1 MKKKVLV
8 EGPVLS
14 QSGYGEH
21 ARFVLRSLRSQE
33 DVFDIYAMPL
43 NWGQTSWLFEE
54 NEERK
59 WIDSV
64 INKTAQ
70 YVQQQGQ
77 FDIYCHVGIPNE
89 LKRKAP
95 ITIEVTAG
103 IETTKVAPEWID
115 ICNRECDKIITVSQH
130 SKEVFEN
137 TSWKAQ
143 DQFGRQL
150 DLKLN
155 VPVEVVGY
163 PVKEFKQFDN
173 HKEWLP
179 LDNDFNFLCVA
190 QWGPRKNLPNT
201 INWFL
206 EEFKNDNVGL
216 VCKVNHSNNSLLDR
230 VACEKALDGLLKLY
244 SDRKCKV
251 YLLHGDMTEDEVHN
265 LYIHPQIKAIVNFA
279 HGEGFGLPLF
289 EAAYCGLPVI
299 TVDYSGQKDFLY
311 MEVDG
316 KKKKAFTNV
325 PYDLKK
331 VQQEAV
337 WNGVLHPESEW
348 AYVRPFGAK
357 SAMRE
362 CYKDYGRF
370 KGQAKKLK
378 EYLFNKE
385 EDELHK
391 MAKTIY
397 GSVIKRYDFKS
408 VKLEQIPKISFVTSV
423 FKGEEFIEGFMEDVT
438 KQTIF
443 KEKCELILINCNS
456 PENEEKVI
464 QKYLELYPDNIKYI
478 KLDNDPG
485 IYDAWNLA
493 IKESKGDFISNA
505 NLDDRHASDFA
516 EKLARLLVLEPEI
529 DCVYC
534 ENLITT
540 QPHETFVNNSSNGQV
555 YPVEEFSI
563 EAMLRGNP
571 PHCMPMWR
579 KSIHDKNGW
588 FDQKYKSAADWDFW
602 LRCAFNGSKYLKY
615 TTQPLGLYYFNPK
628 GMSTNPE
635 HDSWKRQHEKEIYLN
650 YLRIYQEKI
659 K

>member
-8 EGPVLS
+8 EGPILS

-43 NWGQTSWLFEE
+43 NWGQTSWLFEDS
-54 NEERK
+54 EERK

-64 INKTAQ
+64 INKSVQ
-70 YVQQQGQ
+70 YIQQQGQ

-95 ITIEVTAG
+95 VTIEVTAG
-103 IETTKVAPEWID
+103 IETTKVTPEWID

-130 SKEVFEN
+130 SKEAFEN
-137 TSWKAQ
+137 TSWRAQ

-163 PVKEFKQFDN
+163 PVKQFNQFDN
-173 HKEWLP
+173 KEWLS
-179 LDNDFNFLCVA
+179 LDYDFNFLCVA

-201 INWFL
+201 IRWFL

-216 VCKVNHSNNSLLDR
+216 VCKVNHSNNSILDR
-230 VACEKALDGLLKLY
+230 TACENTLKVLLKDFP
-244 SDRKCKV
+244 DRKCKV
-251 YLLHGDMTEDEVHN
+251 YLLHGDMSEDEVHN
-265 LYIHPQIKAIVNFA
+265 LYVHPKIKAIVNFG
-279 HGEGFGLPLF
+279 HGEGFGLPLW

-299 TVDYSGQKDFLY
+299 AADYSGHKDFLY

-316 KKKKAFTNV
+316 KKKKMFTNV

-331 VQQEAV
+331 IQPESV

-348 AYVRPFGAK
+348 AFVKPFGAK

-378 EYLFNKE
+378 EYFADNEQDVYYDMSKI
-385 EDELHK
+385 
-391 MAKTIY
+391 IY
-397 GSVIKRYDFKS
+397 GGEIKRYNFKS
-408 VKLEQIPKISFVTSV
+408 VKLSEVPKISFITSL
-423 FKGEEFIEGFMEDVT
+423 FKGSEFIEGFMEDIT
-438 KQTIF
+438 RQTIF
-443 KEKCELILINCNS
+443 KDKCELVLVNCNS
-456 PENEEKVI
+456 PENEEEII
-464 QKYLELYPDNIKYI
+464 QKYLKLYPDNIKYI

-485 IYDAWNLA
+485 IYAAWNIA
-493 IKESKGDFISNA
+493 IKNASGEFITNA
-505 NLDDRHASDFA
+505 NLDDRRSPEFA
-516 EKLARLLVLEPEI
+516 EKLAKLLVLEPEI
-529 DCVYC
+529 DCVYA
-534 ENLITT
+534 ENLLT
-540 QPHETFVNNSSNGQV
+540 QKSNETFANNSSNNQV
-555 YPVEEFSI
+555 YPVEEFSL

-579 KSIHDKNGW
+579 KSLHDKNGL
-588 FDQKYKSAADWDFW
+588 FNENYKSAADWDFW
-602 LRCAFNGSKYLKY
+602 LTCAFSGSKYMKY
-615 TTQPLGLYYFNPK
+615 TSSPLGLYYFNPK

-635 HDSWKRQHEKEIYLN
+635 NNKWKQQEEREIFKKYFNLSKN
-650 YLRIYQEKI
+650 K
-659 K
+659 